1 MSDQESDQGQ
11 HHPRPLSAAALRAK
25 AIESLLVEKGLLAS
39 DAIDRVVEIY
49 EKDVG
54 PLNGAK
60 VVARAWC
67 DPGYK
72 RRLLQDGTAAIAEL
86 GFGGLQGEH
95 MVVVE
100 NTPRVHNVVCCTLC
114 SCYPWPVL
122 GLPPT
127 WYKSL
132 AYRSRIVRE
141 PRAVLREFGLE
152 LPESVEIRV
161 WDSSAE
167 IRYMVL
173 PERPAAAAEMTEAEL
188 APLVTR
194 DSLIGVGLAPRQS
207 EAEPVGRG
215 RV

>member
-1 MSDQESDQGQ
+1 MSDHESDQGH

-60 VVARAWC
+60 VVAHAWC
-67 DPGYK
+67 DPAYK
-72 RRLLQDGTAAIAEL
+72 RRLLDDGTAAIAEL
-86 GFGGLQGEH
+86 GIGGLQGEH
-95 MVVVE
+95 MVVLE

-132 AYRSRIVRE
+132 PYRSRIVRE
-141 PRAVLREFGLE
+141 PRVVLREFGLE
-152 LPESVEIRV
+152 LPESVEVRV

-173 PERPAAAAEMTEAEL
+173 PERPPGTAALSEAEL
-188 APLVTR
+188 ASLVTR
-194 DSLIGVGLAPRQS
+194 DSLIGVGRL
-207 EAEPVGRG
+207 EAAS
-215 RV
+215 

>member
-1 MSDQESDQGQ
+1 MSDQESDQGH

-39 DAIDRVVEIY
+39 DVIDRVVEIY

-60 VVARAWC
+60 VVARAWR
-67 DPGYK
+67 DAEYK
-72 RRLLQDGTAAIAEL
+72 RRLLEDGTAAIAEL

-152 LPESVEIRV
+152 LPESVEVRV

-173 PERPAAAAEMTEAEL
+173 PERPPASADLGEEEL
-188 APLVTR
+188 ASLVTR
-194 DSLIGVGLAPRQS
+194 DSLIGVAKI
-207 EAEPVGRG
+207 EAATR
-215 RV
+215 

>member
-1 MSDQESDQGQ
+1 MSDQESHQGQ

-194 DSLIGVGLAPRQS
+194 DSLIGVGLATRQS

>member
-1 MSDQESDQGQ
+1 MSDQESHQGQ

-72 RRLLQDGTAAIAEL
+72 RLLLHDGTAAIAEL

-95 MVVVE
+95 MVIVE
-100 NTPRVHNVVCCTLC
+100 NTPKVHNVVCCTLC

-173 PERPAAAAEMTEAEL
+173 PERPAATEEMTEAEL
-188 APLVTR
+188 ASMVTR
-194 DSLIGVGLAPRQS
+194 DSLIGVGLATRQS
-207 EAEPVGRG
+207 EAVTRG

>member
-1 MSDQESDQGQ
+1 MSDQESHQGQ
-11 HHPRPLSAAALRAK
+11 HHPRPLSGAALRAK

-72 RRLLQDGTAAIAEL
+72 RRLLHDGTAAIAEL

-95 MVVVE
+95 MVIVE
-100 NTPRVHNVVCCTLC
+100 NTPKVHNVVCCTLC

-141 PRAVLREFGLE
+141 PRAVLHEFGLE

-173 PERPAAAAEMTEAEL
+173 PERPAATEEMTEAEL

-194 DSLIGVGLAPRQS
+194 DSLIGVGLATRQS
-207 EAEPVGRG
+207 EAEPVTRG

>member
-1 MSDQESDQGQ
+1 
-11 HHPRPLSAAALRAK
+11 
-25 AIESLLVEKGLLAS
+25 
-39 DAIDRVVEIY
+39 
-49 EKDVG
+49 
-54 PLNGAK
+54 
-60 VVARAWC
+60 
-67 DPGYK
+67 
-72 RRLLQDGTAAIAEL
+72 
-86 GFGGLQGEH
+86 
-95 MVVVE
+95 
-100 NTPRVHNVVCCTLC
+100 
-114 SCYPWPVL
+114 VL

-173 PERPAAAAEMTEAEL
+173 PERPAATAEMTEAEL

-194 DSLIGVGLAPRQS
+194 DSLIGVGLATRQS
-207 EAEPVGRG
+207 EAEPVSRG

>member
-1 MSDQESDQGQ
+1 MSDQESGQGQ
-11 HHPRPLSAAALRAK
+11 HHPRPLSATALRAK
-25 AIESLLVEKGLLAS
+25 AIESLLVEKGLVAS

-60 VVARAWC
+60 VVARAWR

-72 RRLLQDGTAAIAEL
+72 RRLLEDGTAAIAEL
-86 GFGGLQGEH
+86 GFGGMQGAH

-100 NTPRVHNVVCCTLC
+100 NTPKVHNVVCCTLC

-132 AYRSRIVRE
+132 PYRSRIVRE

-173 PERPAAAAEMTEAEL
+173 PERPPATADMSEEEL
-188 APLVTR
+188 ASLVTR
-194 DSLIGVGLAPRQS
+194 DSMIGVGFAQPP
-207 EAEPVGRG
+207 A
-215 RV
+215 